1 MNRQEQLEQLYHRL
15 ACLEDLH
22 DEIENLAGI
31 RIHLAERVNSFLDRL
46 NNCRQERQRLI
57 HELEHFNDVDGYSID
72 FPAREMPG
80 LATDFTTFEQGIGL
94 LTRGLKTLSFEASS
108 LDESIN
114 EVEVEIESVSRQT
127 SIRTNPIRGH

>member
-1 MNRQEQLEQLYHRL
+1 MNRQEQLEQLYQRL

-57 HELEHFNDVDGYSID
+57 QELEHFNDVDGYS
-72 FPAREMPG
+72 
-80 LATDFTTFEQGIGL
+80 TDFANNDVSMLVGDLARFEQGISLMAGSI
-94 LTRGLKTLSFEASS
+94 KTLNFEASS
-108 LDESIN
+108 LDESIS
-114 EVEVEIESVSRQT
+114 EVEIEIESVSRRT
-127 SIRTNPIRGH
+127 SVRTNPIRGH

>member
-1 MNRQEQLEQLYHRL
+1 MNRQEQLEQLYQRL

-57 HELEHFNDVDGYSID
+57 HELEHFNDVDNNSSEFADID
-72 FPAREMPG
+72 LPALIG
-80 LATDFTTFEQGIGL
+80 DLTGFEQGISL
-94 LTRGLKTLSFEASS
+94 LGRNLRTMNFEATS
-108 LDESIN
+108 LEDSIG
-114 EVEVEIESVSRQT
+114 EVEVEIESVSHQT
-127 SIRTNPIRGH
+127 SIRTNPVRGH

>member
-1 MNRQEQLEQLYHRL
+1 MNRQEQLEQLYQRL

-31 RIHLAERVNSFLDRL
+31 RIHLAERVNTFLDRL

-57 HELEHFNDVDGYSID
+57 HELEHFNDIDGYPVE
-72 FPAREMPG
+72 FTNL
-80 LATDFTTFEQGIGL
+80 LAGDVVKFEQGMSL
-94 LTRGLKTLSFEASS
+94 LNGSLKTLNFEASS
-108 LDESIN
+108 LEESIS
-114 EVEVEIESVSRQT
+114 EVEIEIESVSRQT